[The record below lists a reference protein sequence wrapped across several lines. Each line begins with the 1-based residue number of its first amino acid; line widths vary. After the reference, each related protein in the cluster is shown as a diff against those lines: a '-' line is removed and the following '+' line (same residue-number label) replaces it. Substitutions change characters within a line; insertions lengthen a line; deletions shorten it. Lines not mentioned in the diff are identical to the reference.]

1 MGEFLSNVRS
11 LLDDV
16 EAAFRKGTSES
27 RATALRRIT
36 DLFLEGADTF
46 GDEHIELFDD
56 VLCELVDKIERMA
69 IAELS
74 VSIAPVA
81 KAPPRFTRRL
91 SWHDDIDI
99 AGPVLRQS
107 PVLDDSDLI
116 DIAREKSQLHLEAI
130 AARPNLSESVS
141 DVLIERGQSPALTAV
156 AGNHGARFSDGGYSS
171 IVGKAGHDANI
182 AAALLS
188 RPDLTPEMFRRLV
201 SHATAAVQ
209 QKLMTRVEPAMKER
223 LRSVLQSISEEIVR
237 SSGRNIE
244 TYMSA
249 SGRAVSKLDKGRLRS
264 QLTYYADRRRDAEC
278 AIALAAIAELP
289 MDTIRHLM
297 ARRDVDAL
305 LIVCKACGLGWNTA
319 RAIVE
324 LVAEPDRSDI
334 DAAGYLDQYTRISRE
349 IAERVIR
356 FLKARKTVSGS
367 ELRRMMGS

>member
-1 MGEFLSNVRS
+1 MSSIRS

-16 EAAFRKGTSES
+16 EAAFRNGTSES

-46 GDEHIELFDD
+46 AEEHIDLFDD

-69 IAELS
+69 VAELS
-74 VSIAPVA
+74 VRLAPVA
-81 KAPPRFTRRL
+81 NAPPRFTRRL

-130 AARPNLSESVS
+130 AARPYLSESVA
-141 DVLIERGQSPALTAV
+141 DVLIERGHSPALTAV

-171 IVGKAGHDANI
+171 IVGKAGGDANI

-188 RPDLTPEMFRRLV
+188 RPDMTPELFRRLV

-209 QKLMTRVEPAMKER
+209 QKLMARVEPAMKQR
-223 LRSVLQSISEEIVR
+223 LQSVLQSISEEIMR
-237 SSGRNIE
+237 SGGRNIE
-244 TYMSA
+244 TYVSTA
-249 SGRAVSKLDKGRLRS
+249 GRTVTALDKGRLRS
-264 QLTYYADRRRDAEC
+264 QLAYYAARRRDAEC

-289 MDTIRHLM
+289 MDTIKHLM

-305 LIVCKACGLGWNTA
+305 LIVCKACGLGWGTA
-319 RAIVE
+319 RAILE
-324 LVAEPDRSDI
+324 LVAESDRPG

-356 FLKARKTVSGS
+356 FLKARKTISAS
-367 ELRRMMGS
+367 ELRTMLGS